1 VLNLLPVAILAGGLA
16 TRLRPLTTRV
26 PKSLLTV
33 AGRPFIFHQL
43 EMLRSQ
49 GVERVVLCVGH
60 LGEQVRATVGD
71 AAIPGLTVSYSFDG
85 EELLG
90 TGGAL
95 KLALP
100 LLGDEFFVLNGDSY
114 LPCSLAATQRAF
126 RAARRPALM
135 TVLHN
140 DNRWDRSNVLYR
152 DGELLAYDKRTP
164 REDMRHID
172 YGLAVL
178 SQAVFAPYR
187 AMRVLD
193 LADILRDLS
202 RSGQLA
208 AFEVSERFYEIGS
221 LEGLRDAELF
231 LSQRPGCA

>member
-1 VLNLLPVAILAGGLA
+1 MLSPLPVAILAGGLA
-16 TRLRPLTTRV
+16 TRLRPLTTHV

-33 AGRPFIFHQL
+33 AGRPFVFHQL

-71 AAIPGLTVSYSFDG
+71 GAVPGLTVSYSFDG

-95 KLALP
+95 KQALP

-114 LPCSLAATQRAF
+114 LPCSLAAIQRAY

-135 TVLHN
+135 TVLRN

-152 DGELLAYDKRTP
+152 DGEPLAYDKRSP
-164 REDMRHID
+164 REGMRHID

-187 AMRVLD
+187 AARILD
-193 LADILRDLS
+193 LADLLRDLS
-202 RSGQLA
+202 CSGQLA

-231 LSQRPGCA
+231 LSHRQGYA

>member
-1 VLNLLPVAILAGGLA
+1 MLSLLPVAILAGGLA
-16 TRLRPLTTRV
+16 TRLQPLTARV

-71 AAIPGLTVSYSFDG
+71 GPVPGLTVSYSFDG

-95 KLALP
+95 KQALP
-100 LLGDEFFVLNGDSY
+100 MLGDEFFVLNGDSY
-114 LPCSLAATQRAF
+114 LPCSLAATQHAY

-135 TVLHN
+135 TVMRN

-152 DGELLAYDKRTP
+152 DGELLAYDKHAP

-178 SQAVFAPYR
+178 SQSVFAHYR
-187 AMRVLD
+187 AARVLD
-193 LADILRDLS
+193 LADILHELS

-208 AFEVSERFYEIGS
+208 AFEVGERFYEIGS

-231 LSQRPGCA
+231 LSNRPGCA